1 MVSFFASAFSRI
13 LLWLDESLCGKL
25 YKRFCAALY
34 RSFQRSCLGRFFRDE
49 HKTDGAFAHSLF
61 GKFLCLPEKFLLF
74 LQKKLSGPIADGLQR
89 SAVVS
94 VINSWADGSIRFYGI
109 VFLAFSLA
117 TFPFCAGH
125 TLQTVLLA
133 VAAVLGLIFILI
145 NRSIR
150 QLFSGSFISNAIVG
164 LFTAPDGEEK
174 PCIACGKKGV
184 FAAALIGIVLSFLYI
199 TFGAKLFILVTGGLL
214 GVVFLLKYLQLG
226 VFLTVVLAPVLPTM
240 VLVMLS
246 FLCAGI
252 FCVHVVSNKDF
263 TFAKNPVNGFVIFFV
278 LALIWGCINSF
289 AVSVSVR
296 QVAVHISFIL
306 FYFVVINTIRTK
318 KQWLAMIKL
327 FLFMAFIVG
336 AYGVLQNFTG
346 VESTASWVDEEMFED
361 IQVRVYSF
369 FDNPN
374 VLGEFLVLTIPMV
387 IAVLWSKNKAE
398 HKAVF
403 GVFFLCMA
411 ACMIFTWSRG
421 AWLGLFL
428 ACVILLLS
436 MDKRWA
442 FFGVLAICV
451 LPALLVATGN
461 TAILQRLFS
470 IGNTADTSTAYRVS
484 IWSASLDIIR
494 DFWVSGI
501 GIGSEAFK
509 SIYPLYAKAGA
520 DFALHS
526 HNLYLQIWV
535 ECGILGVVSFFAL
548 LIRYLKQTFSFSVM
562 AAKKNSEVAKYVI
575 AISAGLLGFL
585 FQGLTDYVWYNY
597 KILMLFWIVLAFG
610 VSGVNLVPRKI
621 ALPDE
626 GSVSAE

>member
-1 MVSFFASAFSRI
+1 MESKVVSFLVSVFSRVI
-13 LLWLDESLCGKL
+13 TWFDESLCGKL
-25 YKRFCAALY
+25 YHRFCAALY
-34 RSFQRSCLGRFFRDE
+34 RSFHKSLLGRFFRDK
-49 HKTDGAFAHSLF
+49 KTDGVFGHSLF
-61 GKFLCLPEKFLLF
+61 GKLLSIPEKFLLF
-74 LQKKLSGPIADGLQR
+74 LQAKLSGPITAMLDK
-89 SAVVS
+89 SAVAKGV
-94 VINSWADGSIRFYGI
+94 NSWADISVRFYGI
-109 VFLAFSLA
+109 VLLSFSLIVL
-117 TFPFCAGH
+117 TFGNVWA
-125 TLQTVLLA
+125 LLSGSF
-133 VAAVLGLIFILI
+133 GLILIFI

-150 QLFSGSFISNAIVG
+150 ELFSGSFLWNAVIG
-164 LFTAPDGEEK
+164 LFFESGQCEK
-174 PCIACGKKGV
+174 DRIACGKKGV
-184 FAAALIGIVLSFLYI
+184 FTAMLFGIILTFLYI
-199 TFGAKLFILVTGGLL
+199 ALDIKLFAFVVGGIVGAL
-214 GVVFLLKYLQLG
+214 FLLKYLPLG
-226 VFLTVVLAPVLPTM
+226 VFVTVIFAPVLPTM
-240 VLVMLS
+240 LLVFMS
-246 FLCAGI
+246 FLCAAI
-252 FCVHVVSNKDF
+252 FCVHVISNKAF
-263 TFAKNPVNGFVIFFV
+263 QFAKNPVNGFVIFFV
-278 LALIWGCINSF
+278 LALLWGCINSF
-289 AVSVSVR
+289 AVSTSVR

-318 KQWLAMIKL
+318 EQWTAMIKL
-327 FLFMAFIVG
+327 FLAMAFLVG

-361 IQVRVYSF
+361 ISVRVYSV

-387 IAVLWSKNKAE
+387 LAVLWGKNRVE

-428 ACVILLLS
+428 ACAILLLS
-436 MDKRWA
+436 VDKRWA
-442 FFGVLAICV
+442 FFGVLALCL

-461 TAILQRLFS
+461 TAILQRLLS

-484 IWSASLDIIR
+484 IWSASVNIIK

-509 SIYPLYAKAGA
+509 SIYPLYSQAGA

-535 ECGILGVVSFFAL
+535 ECGILGIVSLFAMI
-548 LIRYLKQTFSFSVM
+548 IRFIKETFSFSVM
-562 AAKKNSEVAKYVI
+562 TSKKESEIAKYVL

-610 VSGVNLVPRKI
+610 VSGVNLVPHKTET
-621 ALPDE
+621 PDE
-626 GSVSAE
+626 GSVSLK

>member
-1 MVSFFASAFSRI
+1 MESKVVSFFVSVFSRFI
-13 LLWLDESLCGKL
+13 AWFDESLCGKL
-25 YKRFCAALY
+25 YMRFCAALY
-34 RSFQRSCLGRFFRDE
+34 RSFQRSFLGRFFCDS
-49 HKTDGAFAHSLF
+49 KNIKGVFKHSLF
-61 GKFLCLPEKFLLF
+61 GKLLGLPEKFLLF
-74 LQKKLSGPIADGLQR
+74 LQEKLSGPIATVLSK
-89 SAVVS
+89 SAVVTG
-94 VINSWADGSIRFYGI
+94 VNSWADISVRFYGI
-109 VFLAFSLA
+109 MILSFSFILLAF
-117 TFPFCAGH
+117 GNVW
-125 TLQTVLLA
+125 TLLPGIF
-133 VAAVLGLIFILI
+133 GLILIFI

-150 QLFSGSFISNAIVG
+150 ELFSGSFLWNAAAG
-164 LFTAPDGEEK
+164 LFFESEQCEK
-174 PCIACGKKGV
+174 DRVACGKKGV
-184 FAAALIGIVLSFLYI
+184 FTAVLFGIIISFLNI
-199 TFGAKLFILVTGGLL
+199 ALDLKLFAFVVGGIIGAL
-214 GVVFLLKYLQLG
+214 FLLKYLSLG
-226 VFLTVVLAPVLPTM
+226 VFLTVVFAPVLPTM
-240 VLVMLS
+240 LLVFMS

-252 FCVHVVSNKDF
+252 FCVHVISNRNFK
-263 TFAKNPVNGFVIFFV
+263 FAKNPVNGFVIFFV

-289 AVSVSVR
+289 AVSASVR

-318 KQWLAMIKL
+318 RQWLSMVKL
-327 FLFMAFIVG
+327 FLGMAFLIG

-361 IQVRVYSF
+361 ISVRVYSV

-387 IAVLWSKNKAE
+387 ISVLWDKNRVE

-428 ACVILLLS
+428 ACAILLLS
-436 MDKRWA
+436 IDKRWA
-442 FFGVLAICV
+442 FFGVLALCL

-461 TAILQRLFS
+461 TAILQRLLS

-484 IWSASLDIIR
+484 IWSASVNIIK

-509 SIYPLYAKAGA
+509 SIYPLYSQAGA

-535 ECGILGVVSFFAL
+535 ECGVLGIVSLFAM
-548 LIRYLKQTFSFSVM
+548 IIGFIKQTFSFSVM
-562 AAKKNSEVAKYVI
+562 SFKKESEVAKLVI
-575 AISAGLLGFL
+575 AISAGLIGFL

-610 VSGVNLVPRKI
+610 VSGVNLVPHKTET
-621 ALPDE
+621 PDE
-626 GSVSAE
+626 GSVSLK